1 MGIGCRLCVI
11 SSAEENSQRTESH
24 LCQQLV
30 SCTSKTPTCIC
41 MHLKREESINTDG
54 TVKMSRLK
62 FRYIANEKQM
72 NMSYKLPE
80 LSLLNVHLRKKKLN

>member
-1 MGIGCRLCVI
+1 
-11 SSAEENSQRTESH
+11 
-24 LCQQLV
+24 
-30 SCTSKTPTCIC
+30 